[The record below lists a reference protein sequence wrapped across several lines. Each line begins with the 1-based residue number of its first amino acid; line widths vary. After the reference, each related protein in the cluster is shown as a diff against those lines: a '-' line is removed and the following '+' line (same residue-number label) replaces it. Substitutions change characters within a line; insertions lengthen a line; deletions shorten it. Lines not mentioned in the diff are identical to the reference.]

1 MQPASAP
8 ASSVTDAPFRYVG
21 GDPSADF
28 VNTVNWTERG
38 LERDRLFDYG
48 RLLEWARGAG
58 VLGAREERQL
68 RRAAQAQPRR
78 AAEALEAARHLRDVL
93 QRVLSAAARGQLTL
107 GGLDELNA
115 LLAEAASHVRI
126 VRAEGGGLARGWE
139 GLGESLESP
148 LWPVTWAAAE
158 LLASSEAARLR
169 VCAGDDCGWV
179 YVDRSRNGLRRW
191 CEMSTCGT
199 TEKNR
204 RRAPRRP

>member
-1 MQPASAP
+1 
-8 ASSVTDAPFRYVG
+8 
-21 GDPSADF
+21 
-28 VNTVNWTERG
+28 
-38 LERDRLFDYG
+38 
-48 RLLEWARGAG
+48 
-58 VLGAREERQL
+58 
-68 RRAAQAQPRR
+68 
-78 AAEALEAARHLRDVL
+78 
-93 QRVLSAAARGQLTL
+93 VLSAAARGQLTL

-148 LWPVTWAAAE
+148 LWPVTWAAGE